1 MPPPPKPGAKPGAK
15 GGKPKGKAAS
25 RKSNCYEVHGPMLK
39 RKNRNCPKCGP
50 GVFMAGHKDRWTCGK
65 CGYMEKRSA

>member
-1 MPPPPKPGAKPGAK
+1 MPPPPKPGAKGAK

-25 RKSNCYEVHGPMLK
+25 RKSSCYDVQGPVLK

-50 GVFMAGHKDRWTCGK
+50 GIFMAGHKERWTCGK
-65 CGYMEKRSA
+65 CGYMEKRG